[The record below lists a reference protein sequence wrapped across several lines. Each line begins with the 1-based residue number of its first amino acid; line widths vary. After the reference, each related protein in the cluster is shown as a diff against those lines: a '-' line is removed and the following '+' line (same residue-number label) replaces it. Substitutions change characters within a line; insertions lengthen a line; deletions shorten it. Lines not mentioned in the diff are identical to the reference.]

1 MSFSLLPHICRHSI
15 YELAPRLFLNRG
27 VRLVFLDVDNTLA
40 PYGSD
45 RVPQRLLDW
54 GADMRGAGLELFI
67 LSNNR
72 GRRPELFANRLGI
85 GFEKRAR
92 KPFTRKLRAVL
103 TEKGI
108 PPAQAALVG
117 DQIFTD
123 VLCARRAGLL
133 AVLVKP
139 ISLKNPLLTLRYGLE
154 APFRAAYGWKY
165 RKRKG

>member
-1 MSFSLLPHICRHSI
+1 MSSSLLPHIYKQSL
-15 YELAPRLFLNRG
+15 YELAPRLFLDRG

-45 RVPQRLLDW
+45 RAPQRLLDW
-54 GADMRGAGLELFI
+54 CADMRGAGLELFI

-72 GRRPELFANRLGI
+72 GLRPVLFAEQLGI
-85 GFEKRAR
+85 GYKKRAR

-103 TEKGI
+103 AEKGI
-108 PPAQAALVG
+108 PPAQAALIG
-117 DQIFTD
+117 DQVFTD

-133 AVLVKP
+133 AVLIKP
-139 ISLKNPLLTLRYGLE
+139 ISLNNPLLTLRYGLE
-154 APFRAAYGWKY
+154 APVRAAYAWKN

>member
-1 MSFSLLPHICRHSI
+1 MNFSLLPHIYKHNL
-15 YELAPRLFLNRG
+15 YELVPRFFLNRG

-40 PYGSD
+40 PYGSN
-45 RVPQRLLDW
+45 RVPQRLLNW
-54 GADMRGAGLELFI
+54 CADMRGAGLELFI

-72 GRRPELFANRLGI
+72 GLRPELFAKRLGI
-85 GFEKRAR
+85 GFEKQAR
-92 KPFTRKLRAVL
+92 KPFTRKLRTIL

-108 PPAQAALVG
+108 PPTQAALVG

-123 VLCARRAGLL
+123 VLCARRVGLL

-154 APFRAAYGWKY
+154 APFRAAYRWKY